1 VTPLANED
9 SIDDHLPFDSSER
22 SEVELIDHLFG
33 FKAGTAGQ
41 PSDETK
47 SPAWKRGW
55 AEAQKQ
61 EKSPSG
67 DTTAY
72 TAKST
77 GGFSVSNGVKTK

>member
-61 EKSPSG
+61 EKSPSDAISPHIQRSQQRAFLSAMG
-67 DTTAY
+67 
-72 TAKST
+72 
-77 GGFSVSNGVKTK
+77 